1 MFCVQYAAR
10 TEMYRSVHRVSWASR
25 RDNGRSNLQ
34 SAARLHAARWRL
46 HKVAANN
53 FQRFKPQESRT
64 LKRFWVAPGLPQALS
79 SP

>member
-10 TEMYRSVHRVSWASR
+10 TEMY
-25 RDNGRSNLQ
+25 RSNLQ